1 MMLSLVASC
10 DGRLLTLAVFR
21 FIALFVF
28 VLVDCFDLKNKL
40 FFPSPSLSFCL
51 VLAILGA
58 RVGQGHSQR
67 EEGSVNWF
75 EKYAY
80 ME

>member
-10 DGRLLTLAVFR
+10 DGRLLTLVVFR

-40 FFPSPSLSFCL
+40 FFPSPLSLS
-51 VLAILGA
+51 VL
-58 RVGQGHSQR
+58 S
-67 EEGSVNWF
+67 
-75 EKYAY
+75 
-80 ME
+80 